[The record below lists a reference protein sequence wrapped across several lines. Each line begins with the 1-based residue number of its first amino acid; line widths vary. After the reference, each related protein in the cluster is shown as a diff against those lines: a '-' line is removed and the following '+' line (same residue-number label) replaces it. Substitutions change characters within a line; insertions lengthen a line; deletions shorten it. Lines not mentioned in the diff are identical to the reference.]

1 MRLGR
6 WSSFGRTSLIQS
18 VILAVVAF
26 TLAILLSNCDAVGG
40 SRSDLRP
47 STTPTSSPSRAANNP
62 AAVSP
67 GTLVYGAGGEPVN
80 LEPGNIEDGN
90 SIIVQQQIY
99 DRLIEFKPGTTELQ
113 PALATE
119 WKSSEGGK
127 VWTFKLRSGVKFH
140 DNTEFDAEAVRFN
153 VDRWW
158 NPKSE
163 YGYRNAGK
171 TYAIWQNLFGGFKG
185 SPESLLQDVVVE
197 GKDTIKFVLK
207 KPNAIFPTAIASGY
221 FGIASPTAIKK
232 AQADYGTP
240 PSFAV
245 GTGPFI
251 FREWRRGDRILLA
264 KNPNYWKQGLPKSEQ
279 LVIRFITDPAARL
292 VQLRAGVIDMTVD
305 LTPDQLQEVQ
315 KDPTLEAVI
324 RPSFNVGYLALNPS
338 YEPLKKPEVR
348 QAIAQA
354 IKQQEIVKAFWGELA
369 SNTAHFTPPLLK
381 EYHSD
386 KVTGYAYNPQQALQT
401 LAKAGYPKG
410 FNLDLW
416 YMPVSRPYFPVPKA
430 IAEAFAAELSAI
442 GIKVNLQTKDWAAY
456 LGDRNKSPGFQA
468 FMLGW
473 TGDYGDPDSFY
484 YPLFGPGATADLGN
498 WKNQQLLQ
506 LLDRSRATENKA
518 ERIKIYQQI
527 DEILFKEVVRIP
539 IVHSQPLL
547 AKRKTVT
554 GWTPSP
560 LGSEQLGEVTKS

>member
-6 WSSFGRTSLIQS
+6 WVSFERASLTQS

-26 TLAILLSNCDAVGG
+26 VLAILLSNCD
-40 SRSDLRP
+40 RTT
-47 STTPTSSPSRAANNP
+47 TTPTSSPSSLGNSP

-90 SIIVQQQIY
+90 SLIVQQQIY
-99 DRLIEFKPGTTELQ
+99 NRLVQFKPGTTDLE

-140 DNTEFDAEAVRFN
+140 DGTDFDAEAVRFN

-158 NPKSE
+158 NPKSD
-163 YGYRNAGK
+163 YGYRDAGK

-185 SPESLLQDVVVE
+185 SPESLLEDVVVE
-197 GKDTIKFVLK
+197 AKDTIKFVLRQ
-207 KPNAIFPTAIASGY
+207 PFAIFPTAIASGY

-232 AQADYGTP
+232 AQASYGTP
-240 PSFAV
+240 SSFAV

-251 FREWRRGDRILLA
+251 FREWRRGDRIVLA
-264 KNPNYWKQGLPKSEQ
+264 KNPNYWQKDLPKSEQ
-279 LVIRFITDPAARL
+279 LVMRFITDPAARL

-305 LTPDQLQEVQ
+305 LTPDQLPEVQ
-315 KDPTLEAVI
+315 KDQTLEAVF

-338 YEPLKKPEVR
+338 YEPLSKSEVR

-354 IKQQEIVKAFWGELA
+354 IKKEEIVKAFWGELGEH
-369 SNTAHFTPPLLK
+369 TTHFTPPLLK
-381 EYHSD
+381 DYHSQ
-386 KVTGYAYNPQQALQT
+386 KVSDYAYNPQQALQT

-410 FNLDLW
+410 FDLDLW
-416 YMPVSRPYFPVPKA
+416 YMPVSRPYFPAPKP

-442 GIKVNLQTKDWAAY
+442 GIRVNLQTKDWAAY
-456 LGDRNKSPGFQA
+456 LSDRNKSPGFQS

-473 TGDYGDPDSFY
+473 TGDYGDPDNFY
-484 YPLFGPGATADLGN
+484 YAHFGKGATSDLGN
-498 WKNQQLLQ
+498 WKNEQLFQ
-506 LLDRSRATENKA
+506 LLDRGRATENKA
-518 ERIKIYQQI
+518 ERIKIYQQV
-527 DEILFKEVVRIP
+527 DEILSKEVVRIP
-539 IVHSQPLL
+539 IVHSKPLL
-547 AKRKTVT
+547 AKRKTVK

-560 LGSEQLGEVTKS
+560 LGTEQFGEVTKS

>member
-1 MRLGR
+1 MRLSR
-6 WSSFGRTSLIQS
+6 SVSFGRASLTRS
-18 VILAVVAF
+18 VILVVVAF
-26 TLAILLSNCDAVGG
+26 VLAILLSNCD
-40 SRSDLRP
+40 RTR
-47 STTPTSSPSRAANNP
+47 TTPTSSPSPLGNSP
-62 AAVSP
+62 AAVSQ

-90 SIIVQQQIY
+90 SLIVQQQIY
-99 DRLIEFKPGTTELQ
+99 NRLVQFKPGTTDLE

-140 DNTEFDAEAVRFN
+140 DGTDFNAEAVRFN

-158 NPKSE
+158 NPKSD
-163 YGYRNAGK
+163 YGYRDAGK

-185 SPESLLQDVVVE
+185 NPESLLEDFVVE

-207 KPNAIFPTAIASGY
+207 QPFAIFPTAIASGY

-232 AQADYGTP
+232 AQASYGTP
-240 PSFAV
+240 SSFAV

-251 FREWRRGDRILLA
+251 FREWRRGDRIVLA
-264 KNPNYWKQGLPKSEQ
+264 KNPNYWQKDLPKSEQ
-279 LVIRFITDPAARL
+279 LVMRFITDPAARL

-305 LTPDQLQEVQ
+305 LTPDQLPEVQ
-315 KDPTLEAVI
+315 KDPTLEAVF

-338 YEPLKKPEVR
+338 YEPLSKPEVR

-354 IKQQEIVKAFWGELA
+354 IKKEEIVKAFWGELGEH
-369 SNTAHFTPPLLK
+369 TAHFIPPLLK
-381 EYHSD
+381 DYHSQN
-386 KVTGYAYNPQQALQT
+386 VSGYAYNPQQALQT

-410 FNLDLW
+410 FDLDLW
-416 YMPVSRPYFPVPKA
+416 YMPVSRPYFPAPKP

-456 LGDRNKSPGFQA
+456 LSDRNKSPGFQA

-473 TGDYGDPDSFY
+473 TGDYGDPDNFY
-484 YPLFGPGATADLGN
+484 YALFGKGATSDLGN
-498 WKNQQLLQ
+498 WKNEQLFQ
-506 LLDRSRATENKA
+506 LLDRGRATEDKA
-518 ERIKIYQQI
+518 ERIKIYQQV
-527 DEILFKEVVRIP
+527 DEILFEEAVRIP
-539 IVHSQPLL
+539 IVHSNPLL

-560 LGSEQLGEVTKS
+560 LGTEQFGEVMKS